1 MKIPNRIILSALA
14 ICMSGEASAAPLS
27 VSGLVSNPLSLS
39 LSELRAMPSSQVT
52 VTQAS
57 GHGPVAID
65 CKGPRLSALLD
76 KAAPRL
82 ESRNNA
88 ALGHVVMVAAD
99 DGYAVALSF
108 GEMDA
113 SYGGADPILA
123 TDCSGKPLDAPRLI
137 IPSDKHAG
145 RAVRGVVRLE
155 VR

>member
-1 MKIPNRIILSALA
+1 MKISNGIILFALVLWMGGA
-14 ICMSGEASAAPLS
+14 AAAAPLS
-27 VSGLVSNPLSLS
+27 VSGLVSNPQSLS
-39 LSELRAMPSSQVT
+39 LSELRAMPSLQVA

-65 CKGPRLSALLD
+65 CKGPGLSAILD

-88 ALGHVVMVAAD
+88 ALGHVVIVTAD

-108 GEMDA
+108 GELNSD
-113 SYGGADPILA
+113 YGGAAPILA

-145 RAVRGVVRLE
+145 RAVRGVVTVE

>member
-1 MKIPNRIILSALA
+1 MKISHGLVLSAFAL
-14 ICMSGEASAAPLS
+14 CMGGEALAAPLS

-39 LSELRAMPSSQVT
+39 LSDLRAMPASQVAA
-52 VTQAS
+52 TQAS
-57 GHGPVAID
+57 GRGPVAID

-76 KAAPRL
+76 KAVPSL

-88 ALGHVVMVAAD
+88 ALGHVVIITGD

-108 GEMDA
+108 GELDPN
-113 SYGGADPILA
+113 YGGADPVLA

-137 IPSDKHAG
+137 VPGDKHAG
-145 RAVRGVVRLE
+145 RAVRGVVKLE